1 MPVETITS
9 RAELMKL
16 LKPAQQQWPRRHK
29 MNAQQFKVGKH
40 SFPSKLE
47 AARYC
52 ELRVLESRGEINNL
66 QCQVSWALVDPC
78 DGDRGVSTR
87 LDFQYEKNG
96 KLVVE
101 DTKGWQTQD
110 SKNKMKVFRD
120 RYGFA
125 VRIVKMT
132 AKQVNQTLALWG
144 GVVEG
149 MDAVTQPVV

>member
-1 MPVETITS
+1 
-9 RAELMKL
+9 
-16 LKPAQQQWPRRHK
+16 
-29 MNAQQFKVGKH
+29 
-40 SFPSKLE
+40 
-47 AARYC
+47 
-52 ELRVLESRGEINNL
+52 
-66 QCQVSWALVDPC
+66 
-78 DGDRGVSTR
+78 
-87 LDFQYEKNG
+87 
-96 KLVVE
+96 VVE

-125 VRIVKMT
+125 VRIVQMT